1 MRRESEEV
9 YYPELDVVRAGPDEM
24 RALKEAAER
33 NARRRS
39 RLCAHPG
46 PGDVLHEMLI
56 VHDRS
61 CYVRPHRHVG
71 KSESLLLL
79 EGELDAVFFDD
90 AGNVTERRPMGA
102 YGGGDDFYYRIPE
115 RVWHTLLIRSA
126 WVVFLEVTSGP
137 FRREQTE
144 FAPWA
149 PSGEDPAEVARFL
162 NALRAGAAP

>member
-1 MRRESEEV
+1 MRLESDEV
-9 YYPELDVVRAGPDEM
+9 YYPDGGVVHAGPREVH
-24 RALKEAAER
+24 ALKEAAER

-46 PGDVLHEMLI
+46 PDDVLHEMLI

-61 CYVRPHRHVG
+61 CYVRPHRHLG

-79 EGELDAVFFDD
+79 EGELDAIFFDD
-90 AGNVTERRPMGA
+90 AGTVTERRAMAA
-102 YGGGDDFYYRIPE
+102 YGGTGEFYYRIPE
-115 RVWHTLLIRSA
+115 RVWHTLVIRSP

-149 PSGEDPAEVARFL
+149 PHGEDPHAVARFIDG
-162 NALRAGAAP
+162 LRAGATR